1 MRVSHLTWLAL
12 TVAVGAGLY
21 MLKYKV
27 QDLEHDLVA
36 KQAQIQRDRSA
47 IRVLQAE
54 WTYLN
59 DPNRLRRLSEEY
71 LGFQAA
77 SPQNVTSLDALPMR
91 DEKPVQVNAS
101 VAKPEVH
108 AEIPTPMRAISARDS
123 KDSGLPP
130 LSASVENRPSVL
142 SVALA
147 RLQHLLAPSPAG
159 AATPEKGSRP

>member
-1 MRVSHLTWLAL
+1 MRASHLTWLAL
-12 TVAVGAGLY
+12 IVAVGAGLY

-36 KQAQIQRDRSA
+36 KQTQIQRDRSA

-77 SPQNVTSLDALPMR
+77 APQNVSNLDALPMR
-91 DEKPVQVNAS
+91 DEKPAQVNA
-101 VAKPEVH
+101 A
-108 AEIPTPMRAISARDS
+108 AEKSETHPQISAHANV
-123 KDSGLPP
+123 PTT
-130 LSASVENRPSVL
+130 NRPSVL

-159 AATPEKGSRP
+159 AATPMREVRP

>member
-1 MRVSHLTWLAL
+1 MRASHLTWLAL

-91 DEKPVQVNAS
+91 DEKPAQVNAS
-101 VAKPEVH
+101 AEKPEVH
-108 AEIPTPMRAISARDS
+108 AEIPVSQVP
-123 KDSGLPP
+123 
-130 LSASVENRPSVL
+130 VQNRPSVL

-159 AATPEKGSRP
+159 AATPAKESRR

>member
-1 MRVSHLTWLAL
+1 MRVVSHLTWLAL
-12 TVAVGAGLY
+12 TVAVGAGLF

-27 QDLEHDLVA
+27 QDLEHDLVS

-77 SPQNVTSLDALPMR
+77 SPQNVISLDALPMR
-91 DEKPVQVNAS
+91 DEKPAQVNAS

-108 AEIPTPMRAISARDS
+108 AEIPVSQMP
-123 KDSGLPP
+123 
-130 LSASVENRPSVL
+130 VQNRPSVL
-142 SVALA
+142 SVAFA
-147 RLQHLLAPSPAG
+147 RLQQLLAPSPAG
-159 AATPEKGSRP
+159 AATLSKESRP

>member
-1 MRVSHLTWLAL
+1 MRASHLTWLAL

-77 SPQNVTSLDALPMR
+77 SPQNVSNLDALPMR
-91 DEKPVQVNAS
+91 DEQPAQVNAS
-101 VAKPEVH
+101 IMKPEIR
-108 AEIPTPMRAISARDS
+108 AEIPTST
-123 KDSGLPP
+123 K
-130 LSASVENRPSVL
+130 ASTENRPSVL

-159 AATPEKGSRP
+159 AATPAKESRR

>member
-1 MRVSHLTWLAL
+1 MRASHLTWLAL

-36 KQAQIQRDRSA
+36 KQVQIQRDRSA

-77 SPQNVTSLDALPMR
+77 SPQNVISLDALPMR
-91 DEKPVQVNAS
+91 DEQPAQVDAS
-101 VAKPEVH
+101 IAKPEIH
-108 AEIPTPMRAISARDS
+108 AEIPAPAKS
-123 KDSGLPP
+123 
-130 LSASVENRPSVL
+130 SVQNRPSVL
-142 SVALA
+142 SVAFA

-159 AATPEKGSRP
+159 AATPTRQVRP